1 MQTFATRLAATTA
14 LAIATIA
21 VAAVILLNITND
33 SNSASAQSKTNV
45 ANITLSV
52 TDSNSKPVIHLTESD
67 ASKTLTVTATRRS
80 TSATATTVTISLPQ
94 SRPSF
99 SDYTD
104 SLTPGLNVAQ
114 CGTGKDYTVSTPSTC
129 AGTATITIPADSTDG
144 WATGT
149 TTIAIDALTDNN
161 SAENGKD
168 ETIIITG
175 TATDLIVAPAEIILT
190 DGPYLSFPTYTESV
204 LYYRGASVSTAK
216 ALPTIE
222 SNSNVG
228 TVSYTVSS
236 SPSSPAHG
244 LTHSGYTSGGA
255 SPGSLSGTVASSDSR
270 TLYTVTASD
279 ATTGASATA
288 TFSVIVIEDRCSDT
302 GNSAI
307 TWDNGI
313 TDRTKVDAATDDVV
327 HNCNVLLEAKD
338 DFVADGTGS
347 SVLNWST
354 GTDIHEW
361 NGVCFDGQTKPGSS
375 SDHTNRFRFFGECK
389 ASDDTTKVK
398 TGHDIKLLNL
408 GDVSSVIRG
417 NIPPVMGHLKIV
429 HVGIGFEYAAVHFW
443 SIDEDDNPHFYRKT
457 DNNQITGPIPP
468 EFGNLN
474 GSTVLSLGGVNL
486 SSASHLKHFCAL
498 SDMDEM
504 IYLYLHRTRMQGAI
518 PVCLYEVDK
527 PKPAQGVQSPRSQGL
542 RSIYLNDNNLSG
554 RIPWQVGLMAYH
566 ESSFWLQG
574 NNLSGAIPWQLGYL
588 GSNSRVSGRTY
599 HVDLSHNNLSGPIP
613 WQVAGMKARRLYLN
627 DNNLTG
633 NIPPQIALNKGKW
646 GRVWLNN
653 NRLTGTIPPEINS
666 SADLVMAWWQSAYD
680 LRNES
685 DSWENPTT
693 ADLTT
698 DTAKSPLR
706 LDGNQLVG
714 TATLEVTV
722 PNNVLD
728 YREADGTTSIDVT
741 ATVTV
746 DENTMKVGGF
756 PGGVYPNAETT
767 AASGSIT
774 VSGQSSVP
782 FSIAKCDASS
792 SPYRCDQTTRAATV
806 TITIPIDDSVYTGN
820 RTIRFGVS
828 SNSYAGAGRD
838 ARLSLT
844 KASRD
849 ALPVITVVENEP
861 APTPTPTPTP
871 TPSPTPTPT
880 STPTPTPTP
889 TPAPY
894 DDDEVTASNT
904 SPRFA
909 SGTAGDDPG
918 AATRSIPENSDAGAS
933 VGLPVGATDP
943 EGDSLQYGLAGP
955 DADKFVIDPDS
966 GQISVAPGVTLD
978 YESKRTYQVTVT
990 VSDGKNVSGDPDEA
1004 VDATITVT
1012 IKVESVNE
1020 PPTAPAEPMAARNS
1034 ANPRTALTV
1043 SWTAPDTTGKPAVQ
1057 DYDVRYRVQGATDW
1071 TEWPHDGTAT
1081 SAVITGLSA
1090 GTAYEVQV
1098 RARNAE
1104 GVGPWSPAGAAATA
1118 APNYAPAFASDTTD
1132 RSIPEN
1138 SPANAAVGES
1148 VAATDADGDVLTYG
1162 LMGADDGRFTVNP
1175 DTGQISVAAGASL
1188 DYESETAHT
1197 VTITVSDGTDAL
1209 GNVDYAPDDAIKVTV
1224 NVTDVD
1230 EPPPAPSAPA
1240 LAPDAGN
1247 PRASLAVSWTAPEAA
1262 GAPAI
1267 ADYDLRYR
1275 IQGIADWTDWP
1286 HDGPAASA
1294 VITGLSAGAAYEA
1307 QVRAANDEGVGSWS
1321 AAGTGETVAN
1331 QTPTFPSDT
1340 ATRSVAE
1347 NSPAATVIGRP
1358 VVAADPEGDAL
1369 QYSLQGVDAGR
1380 FLIDPST
1387 GQIYVAPNAALDY
1400 EAASIHAITVAVSDG
1415 MDAAGKPDDA
1425 PDATIAVV
1433 IAVEDVDEPPAPAA
1447 PSGGATPSPTAS
1459 PAPTLTPS
1467 PAGQTSA
1474 PTPTPETDGPD
1485 AADGGIL
1492 DGLPLWALIAI
1503 PVALVLLAILLF
1515 FVLRRLLRRP

>member
-21 VAAVILLNITND
+21 VAAVILLNITDN

-204 LYYRGASVSTAK
+204 LYYRSASVSTAK

-244 LTHSGYTSGGA
+244 LTHSGYTANGA

-270 TLYTVTASD
+270 TLYTITASD

-361 NGVCFDGQTKPGSS
+361 NGVCFDGQTKPGDRN
-375 SDHTNRFRFFGECK
+375 DHTNRFRFFGECK

-398 TGHDIKLLNL
+398 SGHDIKLLQL
-408 GDVSSVIRG
+408 GDVSGVIRG
-417 NIPPVMGHLKIV
+417 NIPPVMGHLKITGV
-429 HVGIGFEYAAVHFW
+429 HVGFEYAAVHFW
-443 SIDEDDNPHFYRKT
+443 SVDENDNPKFYRKT

-468 EFGNLN
+468 EFGNLDT
-474 GSTVLSLGGVNL
+474 STVLSLGGINL
-486 SSASHLKHFCAL
+486 SSSSHLQHFCAL
-498 SDMDEM
+498 ADMEKM
-504 IYLYLHRTRMQGAI
+504 TYLYLHRTRMQGKI
-518 PVCLYEVDK
+518 PACLHEVNK
-527 PKPAQGVQSPRSQGL
+527 SGF

-554 RIPWQVGLMAYH
+554 RIPWQLGLMVNH
-566 ESSFWLQG
+566 GSSLWMQG
-574 NNLSGAIPWQLGYL
+574 NNLSGSIPWQLSNL
-588 GSNSRVSGRTY
+588 GRANGNNRTY
-599 HVDLSHNNLSGPIP
+599 HLDLSHNNLSGPIP
-613 WQVAGMKARRLYLN
+613 WQVAGIHARRLYLN

-633 NIPPQIALNKGKW
+633 NIPPQAGNSRLA
-646 GRVWLNN
+646 RLWLQN
-653 NRLTGTIPPEINS
+653 NRLSGPIPPEMS
-666 SADLVMAWWQSAYD
+666 GLTYAYMAWGQSVYD
-680 LRNES
+680 LRNETG
-685 DSWENPTT
+685 SWENPTT

-698 DTAKSPLR
+698 DTAKSDLR

-741 ATVTV
+741 AKVTV
-746 DENTMKVGGF
+746 DENTMRIGGYR
-756 PGGVYPNAETT
+756 GGVYPNAETT
-767 AASGSIT
+767 AASGYVT

-792 SPYRCDQTTRAATV
+792 DPYRCDQTTRAATV

-861 APTPTPTPTP
+861 APTPTPTPTR
-871 TPSPTPTPT
+871 
-880 STPTPTPTP
+880 
-889 TPAPY
+889 APED
-894 DDDEVTASNT
+894 DDDEVVASNT

-909 SGTAGDDPG
+909 
-918 AATRSIPENSDAGAS
+918 AA
-933 VGLPVGATDP
+933 
-943 EGDSLQYGLAGP
+943 
-955 DADKFVIDPDS
+955 
-966 GQISVAPGVTLD
+966 
-978 YESKRTYQVTVT
+978 
-990 VSDGKNVSGDPDEA
+990 
-1004 VDATITVT
+1004 
-1012 IKVESVNE
+1012 
-1020 PPTAPAEPMAARNS
+1020 PP
-1034 ANPRTALTV
+1034 
-1043 SWTAPDTTGKPAVQ
+1043 
-1057 DYDVRYRVQGATDW
+1057 
-1071 TEWPHDGTAT
+1071 
-1081 SAVITGLSA
+1081 
-1090 GTAYEVQV
+1090 
-1098 RARNAE
+1098 
-1104 GVGPWSPAGAAATA
+1104 AATA
-1118 APNYAPAFASDTTD
+1118 
-1132 RSIPEN
+1132 
-1138 SPANAAVGES
+1138 
-1148 VAATDADGDVLTYG
+1148 
-1162 LMGADDGRFTVNP
+1162 
-1175 DTGQISVAAGASL
+1175 
-1188 DYESETAHT
+1188 
-1197 VTITVSDGTDAL
+1197 
-1209 GNVDYAPDDAIKVTV
+1209 
-1224 NVTDVD
+1224 
-1230 EPPPAPSAPA
+1230 
-1240 LAPDAGN
+1240 LARP
-1247 PRASLAVSWTAPEAA
+1247 
-1262 GAPAI
+1262 
-1267 ADYDLRYR
+1267 
-1275 IQGIADWTDWP
+1275 
-1286 HDGPAASA
+1286 PAAS
-1294 VITGLSAGAAYEA
+1294 
-1307 QVRAANDEGVGSWS
+1307 RR
-1321 AAGTGETVAN
+1321 
-1331 QTPTFPSDT
+1331 TP
-1340 ATRSVAE
+1340 
-1347 NSPAATVIGRP
+1347 
-1358 VVAADPEGDAL
+1358 
-1369 QYSLQGVDAGR
+1369 Q
-1380 FLIDPST
+1380 
-1387 GQIYVAPNAALDY
+1387 
-1400 EAASIHAITVAVSDG
+1400 
-1415 MDAAGKPDDA
+1415 
-1425 PDATIAVV
+1425 
-1433 IAVEDVDEPPAPAA
+1433 PAPAWGC
-1447 PSGGATPSPTAS
+1447 P
-1459 PAPTLTPS
+1459 
-1467 PAGQTSA
+1467 
-1474 PTPTPETDGPD
+1474 
-1485 AADGGIL
+1485 
-1492 DGLPLWALIAI
+1492 
-1503 PVALVLLAILLF
+1503 
-1515 FVLRRLLRRP
+1515 